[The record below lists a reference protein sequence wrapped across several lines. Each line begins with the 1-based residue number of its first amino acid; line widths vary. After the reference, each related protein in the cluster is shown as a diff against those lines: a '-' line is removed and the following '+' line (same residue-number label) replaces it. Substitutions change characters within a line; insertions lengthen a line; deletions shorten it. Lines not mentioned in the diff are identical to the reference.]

1 MIEEMEKV
9 SPLRAAQITMTEML
23 LAVDQICREEE
34 IPYWITD
41 GTLLG
46 SERHKGF
53 IPWDDDAD
61 IGMLR
66 KDYNRFRKI
75 VGEKLPQKFKV
86 ETETIHTHGK
96 HNWLK
101 ILFLDDYEWVDWH
114 GINRKGISIDV
125 FPYDYASAKNQKSLV
140 EKLVHRVASIEYP
153 PNTLGLK
160 NKIRKVIN
168 KTKLQDI
175 YSKLKKPSDYITYG
189 IETAYYGFAYYRVDD
204 IFPLKEGIFEGIR
217 FKIPQHPNHYLTT
230 LYGDDYMK
238 LPEESKRVSHMA
250 ELTFSKK

>member
-1 MIEEMEKV
+1 MDEKEII

-23 LAVDQICREEE
+23 MAVDKICKEEG

-66 KDYNRFRKI
+66 EDYNRFRKI
-75 VGEKLPQKFKV
+75 ITAKLPEKFKV
-86 ETETIHTHGK
+86 ETETVHTHGK

-101 ILFLDDYEWVDWH
+101 ILFLDDFEWIDWH
-114 GINRKGISIDV
+114 GINRKGISIDI
-125 FPYDYASAKNQKSLV
+125 FPYDYVSEKNKLTLK
-140 EKLVHRVASIEYP
+140 EKLVHRIASIQYP
-153 PNTLGLK
+153 PDADNLK
-160 NKIRKVIN
+160 NKLRRVVYWSR
-168 KTKLQDI
+168 LQDI
-175 YSKLKKPSDYITYG
+175 YNVVNAKSEYVTYG
-189 IETAYYGFAYYRVDD
+189 IETPYYGFAHFKVKD
-204 IFPLKEGIFEGIR
+204 IFPLKQGMFENKT
-217 FKIPQHPNHYLTT
+217 FNIPQHPDHYLTT
-230 LYGDDYMK
+230 LYGEDYIE

-250 ELTFSKK
+250 GLKFSK